1 MRQNGLRGLR
11 WPLLLSGLGVVWLA
25 HALGALP
32 AGWPDRLGRLWPAI
46 LVVMGLD
53 MLLGRRSPGRVA
65 AVLLAGALLVA
76 AALTWMQVRGLP

>member
-1 MRQNGLRGLR
+1 
-11 WPLLLSGLGVVWLA
+11 
-25 HALGALP
+25 
-32 AGWPDRLGRLWPAI
+32 
-46 LVVMGLD
+46 VMGLD